1 MATAKKKTEI
11 GSKEEYAALYNTLT
25 ADNDMIMRKRPA
37 SSKATPKKPPKKK

>member
-11 GSKEEYAALYNTLT
+11 GTKEEYAALYNTLT

-37 SSKATPKKPPKKK
+37 GSKAAPKKTTKKK